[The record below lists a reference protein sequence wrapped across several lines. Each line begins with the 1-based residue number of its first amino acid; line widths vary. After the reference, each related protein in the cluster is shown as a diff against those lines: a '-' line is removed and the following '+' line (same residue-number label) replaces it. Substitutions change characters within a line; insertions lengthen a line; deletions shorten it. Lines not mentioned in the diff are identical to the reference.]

1 MQWGLLALSIIFVIV
16 AYVIIQGTRA
26 TLAWRKAAAQGDVK
40 VIADIVE
47 DALSV
52 WRSTKRPKDIRPDV
66 WRGVQ
71 SMQSVGVGPEFVGV
85 SCEADG
91 EFRLVS
97 GCWVETRDVL
107 HEGIAITARAA
118 DMLLYELPHFKA
130 ACVQIDVYTSF
141 RDAEGVVR
149 RHCIL
154 STVAGR
160 EAARAVDWDEWT
172 AEQIVEALGG
182 RYRLGDSGQPLPI
195 EPQAPPLLVDA
206 GGNGSR
212 AAAHP

>member
-1 MQWGLLALSIIFVIV
+1 MQWGLLVLSIIFVIV
-16 AYVIIQGTRA
+16 AYIIIQGTRA
-26 TLAWRKAAAQGDVK
+26 TLAWRKAAVEGDVK

-47 DALSV
+47 DALGV
-52 WRSTKRPKDIRPDV
+52 WRSAKRSKDVRPEV

-71 SMQSVGVGPEFVGV
+71 SMQRVAVGPEFVGV
-85 SCEADG
+85 SCEAEG
-91 EFRLVS
+91 EYRLVA
-97 GCWVETRDVL
+97 GRWVETKDVL
-107 HEGIAITARAA
+107 HESIAVTARAVE
-118 DMLLYELPHFKA
+118 MLLYELPNFKA
-130 ACVQIDVYTSF
+130 ATVQIDVYTSF
-141 RDAEGVVR
+141 RDGEGVVR

-182 RYRLGDSGQPLPI
+182 CYRLGGSGQPLPI
-195 EPQAPPLLVDA
+195 EPQEPPPLLDT